1 MSSSQ
6 NLYEGLFASIN
17 EKDETTV
24 TYLFFSNPTTYLKR
38 YNKEWIPV
46 DNIDDENTNGDE
58 QIPVTDEFIEA
69 FDRAQEAGTA
79 LTINDANEY
88 LRELEPWVD

>member
-24 TYLFFSNPTTYLKR
+24 TYLFFSNPTT
-38 YNKEWIPV
+38 
-46 DNIDDENTNGDE
+46 
-58 QIPVTDEFIEA
+58 
-69 FDRAQEAGTA
+69 
-79 LTINDANEY
+79 
-88 LRELEPWVD
+88 